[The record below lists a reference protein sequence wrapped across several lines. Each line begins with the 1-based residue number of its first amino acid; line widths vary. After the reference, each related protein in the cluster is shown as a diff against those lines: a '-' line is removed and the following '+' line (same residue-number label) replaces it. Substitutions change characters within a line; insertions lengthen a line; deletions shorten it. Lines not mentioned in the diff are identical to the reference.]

1 VRSLL
6 TRLTWLLG
14 LVFLMLGVIFVSSC
28 TLLNK
33 APVISSLEA
42 EKSSL
47 GATESCEIRVLACD
61 PDGDELSYEWQASG
75 GDISGQGQ
83 VAIWTAPYSPDTYDV
98 TVRVSDGRGGEAEMQ
113 LSLDVILN
121 SPPVIEGLTAQRTEA
136 NRAEAIVI
144 ECLASDAEGD
154 SLTYTWSATGGSFYG
169 AGPVTAWEAPLV
181 LGTYT
186 ITARVT
192 DGRGGETSDEL
203 TIEVAANHP
212 PVIESLTPAQWV
224 VLVDSSTDITCMA
237 SDPDGDTLSYSW
249 SAPQGEI
256 SGEGSAVIWTAAG
269 ECGEYVTVTVAV
281 FDDRGGETTGTLDI
295 RVRKP
300 G

>member
-14 LVFLMLGVIFVSSC
+14 LVILMLGVIFVGSC

-75 GDISGQGQ
+75 GDVSGQGQ
-83 VAIWTAPYSPDTYDV
+83 VAMWTAPYSPDTYDV

-113 LSLDVILN
+113 LSLDVIPN

-154 SLTYTWSATGGSFYG
+154 SLTYTWLATGGSFYG
-169 AGPVTAWEAPLV
+169 TGPVTAWEAPLV
-181 LGTYT
+181 LGTYDVT
-186 ITARVT
+186 IRVS
-192 DGRGGETSDEL
+192 DGRGGEAEMQLSLDV
-203 TIEVAANHP
+203 IPNSP
-212 PVIESLTPAQWV
+212 PVIESLMPAQWV
-224 VLVDSSTDITCMA
+224 VMFGNSTEITCTA

-249 SAPQGEI
+249 SAPEGEI
-256 SGEGSAVIWTAAG
+256 SGEGSTVMWTAPDK
-269 ECGEYVTVTVAV
+269 CGEYVAVTVAV
-281 FDDRGGETTGTLDI
+281 FDDRGGETTKAVELH
-295 RVRKP
+295 VRKP